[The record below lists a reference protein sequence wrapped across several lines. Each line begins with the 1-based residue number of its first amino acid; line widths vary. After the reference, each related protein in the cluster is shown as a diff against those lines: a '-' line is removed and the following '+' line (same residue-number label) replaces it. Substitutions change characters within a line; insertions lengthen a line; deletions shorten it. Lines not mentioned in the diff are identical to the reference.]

1 MSWRYSQVYD
11 PEPVIRHEAAQI
23 ADILYRGIVTEQA
36 GNTFARTQSRYDE
49 RRVVRDL
56 ALGIRTHATPP
67 HWSLSPSE
75 FQQTAASVA
84 DALLAHVG
92 DLRPQDR
99 FFLAES
105 QFSLDDR
112 TARAIE
118 FFTLAGMESPL

>member
-1 MSWRYSQVYD
+1 MSWQLSPVYD
-11 PEPVIRHEAAQI
+11 IEGTIRHEAKQVAE
-23 ADILYRGIVTEQA
+23 ILHRGIQVEQA
-36 GNTFARTQSRYDE
+36 GDVFARTQSRYDE

-84 DALLAHVG
+84 GALLDHVG

-118 FFTLAGMESPL
+118 FFDLAGLESPL